1 MVGDIMIRL
10 FNQQPEVQNTED
22 LGGLVIIDELDLHL
36 HPKWLRQ
43 LPTLLSEVL
52 PNVQFIVS
60 THSEI
65 PFLGAPKNSVFLKVN
80 RNKDEGIQIERLEVE
95 VKNLLPNSLLT
106 SSIFDLQ
113 DIFNKYKDINEVRTE
128 DFYKDIIE
136 SGKLK
141 EKLKVFEESDMD
153 FPDHLFETDK
163 EETNDTGKKK
173 PPKSTGNSHQ

>member
-1 MVGDIMIRL
+1 MIRL